1 MRRLPL
7 ILPLKL
13 LQVESVSR
21 KLTAPGTLHRIREV
35 KYPSAFS
42 LYPIETIR
50 DLLFRATD
58 RYGSRPSVGAKCN
71 GAYEMLSYLELRR
84 RVEALATH
92 FCHLGLSKGD
102 RIAVISENRPEWVIT
117 YLAAVCSGFT
127 IVPIDKDLRDH
138 EIRHLLH
145 FSGARVLVGAR
156 DYIRVLGELD
166 AGEPEVSFVIAMDD
180 KTPEAELSFDEA
192 LSDGADRLMGGDH
205 RFADAT
211 VAPED
216 TATLIFTSGT
226 TGAPKGVML
235 SHRNIVA
242 NITGTSWHVAIDQD
256 DVLLSVLPLHHTYE
270 STAGFLTAL
279 YQGASV
285 CYAEG
290 LRRIVENLRETGA
303 SVMLGVPALFEAM
316 YRRMETGM
324 AQEGRVKVSIARGV
338 AGIGSKIAGDQFRRR
353 LFRRLHDRLGG
364 RLRLLI
370 SGGAAI
376 NPEVS
381 RGFRKLGIRFI
392 QGYGMTEFAPII
404 SVNRIDH
411 FKDGSAGLP
420 LPNAEVRIVDDEIL
434 VKGPCVMKGYFRNES
449 ATQEALSDG
458 WLRTGDL
465 GHFDRDGFLFISGRR
480 KSVIVTPNG
489 KNVYPEE
496 VEGVLNQSEF
506 VLESLVW
513 GGPEED
519 PSLTEV
525 QAIVVPDPEAF
536 DRAFQSEGWDD
547 DRIQVVIAE
556 AVRTCNHRL
565 AGYKRIK
572 KFVVRREEFE
582 KTTTRKVKRYL
593 YTAKSKPLRKRG

>member
-1 MRRLPL
+1 MAIVPPELTLPKAL
-7 ILPLKL
+7 
-13 LQVESVSR
+13 R
-21 KLTAPGTLHRIREV
+21 TIRDV

-42 LYPIETIR
+42 LYPVETLR
-50 DLLFRATD
+50 DLLFKAVD
-58 RYGSRPSVGAKCN
+58 RGGDRPCVGAKRD
-71 GAYEMLSYLELRR
+71 GAYSMISYNVLRR
-84 RVEALATH
+84 RVEELAT
-92 FCHLGLSKGD
+92 FFYDQGLAKGD
-102 RIAVISENRPEWVIT
+102 RIAVVSENRPEWVLT
-117 YLAAVCSGFT
+117 YLAAVCSGW
-127 IVPIDKDLRDH
+127 IVVPVDKDLREH

-145 FSGARVLVGAR
+145 FSGARVLVGGR
-156 DYIRVLGELD
+156 EDLREL
-166 AGEPEVSFVIAMDD
+166 AAPEPGAETAPLVVAMDEQVRD
-180 KTPEAELSFDEA
+180 RDLTFAEA
-192 LSDGADRLMGGDH
+192 LAHGAGRLDQGDR

-211 VAPED
+211 VTPQDVAV
-216 TATLIFTSGT
+216 LIFTSGT

-235 SHRNIVA
+235 THENIVS
-242 NITGTSWHVAIDQD
+242 NIMGTSWHVSIAHD

-290 LRRIVENLRETGA
+290 LRRIVDNLTETRA
-303 SVMLGVPALFEAM
+303 TVMLGVPALFEAM
-316 YRRMETGM
+316 YRRLEAGM
-324 AQEGRVKVSIARGV
+324 AQQGQVKMALARGL
-338 AGIGSKIAGDQFRRR
+338 AGAGGKLVGDGFRRR
-353 LFRRLHDRLGG
+353 VFRKLHERLGG

-381 RGFRKLGIRFI
+381 RGFRKLGIDFV

-404 SVNRIDH
+404 SVNRIEN

-420 LPNAEVRIVDDEIL
+420 LPNAEVKIEQEEIL
-434 VKGPCVMKGYFRNES
+434 VRGPCVMKGYYRNPS
-449 ATQEALSDG
+449 ATQEALADG
-458 WLRTGDL
+458 WLHTGDL
-465 GHFDRDGFLFISGRR
+465 GYFDRDGFLFISGRK

-496 VEGVLNQSEF
+496 VEAVLDQSEF

-513 GGPEED
+513 GGPDED

-525 QAIVVPDPEAF
+525 QAIVVPDSEAF
-536 DRAFQSEGWDD
+536 DRAFQVDGWDEE
-547 DRIQVVIAE
+547 RALEVISRE
-556 AVRTCNHRL
+556 VRTCNHHL

-572 KFVVRREEFE
+572 KFVIRREEFE
-582 KTTTRKVKRYL
+582 KTTTRKIKRYL

>member
-1 MRRLPL
+1 M
-7 ILPLKL
+7 
-13 LQVESVSR
+13 
-21 KLTAPGTLHRIREV
+21 TAQGHLHRIREV
-35 KYPSAFS
+35 KHPAAFS

-50 DLLFRATD
+50 DLLFKTAD
-58 RYGSRPSVGAKCN
+58 RYGGRPSVGAKRS
-71 GAYEMLSYLELRR
+71 GVYEMLSYLELRR

-92 FCHLGLSKGD
+92 FLHLGLVKGD
-102 RIAVISENRPEWVIT
+102 RVAVISENRPEWVIT

-138 EIRHLLH
+138 EIRHILH
-145 FSGARVLVGAR
+145 FSGSRVLVGAR

-166 AGEPEVSFVIAMDD
+166 AGEPEVSFVLAMDE
-180 KTPEAELSFDEA
+180 KTPEADLDFEAA
-192 LSDGADRLMGGDH
+192 LSDGIERLKDGDH

-211 VAPED
+211 VTPED
-216 TATLIFTSGT
+216 TAALIFTSGT

-235 SHRNIVA
+235 SHHNIVS
-242 NITGTSWHVAIDQD
+242 NIMGTSWHVAIDQD

-290 LRRIVENLRETGA
+290 LRRIVDNLRETHA

-316 YRRMETGM
+316 YRRMEAGM
-324 AQEGRVKVSIARGV
+324 AQEGRVKVSIARSIAGIASKV
-338 AGIGSKIAGDQFRRR
+338 AGDRFRRR
-353 LFRRLHDRLGG
+353 LFRRLHERLGG

-381 RGFRKLGIRFI
+381 RGFRKLGIHFI

-404 SVNRIDH
+404 SVNRVDH
-411 FKDGSAGLP
+411 FKDGSAGLA
-420 LPNAEVRIVDDEIL
+420 LPNAEVRIDDDEIL
-434 VKGPCVMKGYFRNES
+434 VKGPCAMKGYFRNEA
-449 ATQEALSDG
+449 ATQEALNDG

-496 VEGVLNQSEF
+496 IEAVLAQSEF

-525 QAIVVPDPEAF
+525 QAIIVPDPEAF
-536 DRAFQSEGWDD
+536 DRAFQNEGWDD
-547 DRIQVVIAE
+547 DRVQAVIAE
-556 AVRTCNHRL
+556 QVRACNHRL
-565 AGYKRIK
+565 AGYKRIR
-572 KFVVRREEFE
+572 KFVIRREEFE

>member
-1 MRRLPL
+1 M
-7 ILPLKL
+7 
-13 LQVESVSR
+13 
-21 KLTAPGTLHRIREV
+21 
-35 KYPSAFS
+35 KYPSAFAQ
-42 LYPIETIR
+42 YPIETLR
-50 DLLFRATD
+50 DLLFKATD
-58 RYGSRPSVGAKCN
+58 RYGNRPALGAKRD
-71 GAYEMLSYLELRR
+71 GAYRMLTYLELRAQ
-84 RVEALATH
+84 VETLGTWLS
-92 FCHLGLSKGD
+92 HLGLAKGD
-102 RIAVISENRPEWVIT
+102 RVALISENCPEWAIT
-117 YLAAVCSGFT
+117 YLAVACSGFT
-127 IVPIDKDLRDH
+127 VVPIDKDLCDH
-138 EIRHLLH
+138 EIRHILH
-145 FSGARVLVGAR
+145 FSGARVLVGGN
-156 DYIRVLGELD
+156 DYIRVLGEPD
-166 AGEPEVSFVIAMDD
+166 AGATAVECVVSMGGRIEESD
-180 KTPEAELSFDEA
+180 LSFEEA
-192 LSDGADRLMGGDH
+192 LAQGSSRLQDGDH
-205 RFADAT
+205 RFADTT
-211 VAPED
+211 VAPD
-216 TATLIFTSGT
+216 DLATLIFTSGT

-235 SHRNIVA
+235 SHQNIVS
-242 NITGTSWHVAIDQD
+242 NIVGTSAHVAIDHD

-279 YQGASV
+279 YQGASI

-324 AQEGRVKVSIARGV
+324 AQEGKLKVSLARGI
-338 AGIGSKIAGDQFRRR
+338 AGLGSKLAGDPFRRR
-353 LFRRLHDRLGG
+353 LYRRLHDRLGG

-381 RGFRKLGIRFI
+381 RGFRRLGIRFI
-392 QGYGMTEFAPII
+392 QGYGMTEYAPII

-420 LPNAEVRIVDDEIL
+420 LPNTEVRIDDDEII
-434 VKGPCVMKGYFRNES
+434 VRGPCVMKGYFRNEA
-449 ATQEALSDG
+449 ATHEAISDG

-465 GHFDRDGFLFISGRR
+465 GYFDREGFLFISGRR

-506 VLESLVW
+506 ILESLVW
-513 GGPEED
+513 GGPEAD

-525 QAIVVPDPEAF
+525 QAIIVPDPEAF
-536 DRAFQSEGWDD
+536 DRSFESEGWDD
-547 DRIQVVIAE
+547 ERVQSVMAEQV
-556 AVRTCNHRL
+556 RLCNRQL

-593 YTAKSKPLRKRG
+593 YTGKSKPLGKRG

>member
-1 MRRLPL
+1 M
-7 ILPLKL
+7 
-13 LQVESVSR
+13 
-21 KLTAPGTLHRIREV
+21 
-35 KYPSAFS
+35 KYPAAFK

-58 RYGSRPSVGAKCN
+58 RYGDGPAVGAKRE
-71 GAYEMLSYLELRR
+71 GAYAMLSYRELRR

-92 FCHLGLSKGD
+92 FAHLGLSKGD

-117 YLAAVCSGFT
+117 YLATACSGLVV
-127 IVPIDKDLRDH
+127 VPIDKDLRDH
-138 EIRHLLH
+138 EIRHILN
-145 FSGARVLVGAR
+145 FSGARVLVGTR
-156 DYIRVLGELD
+156 DYIRVLAELD
-166 AGEPEVSFVIAMDD
+166 AGETQVEFVLAMDE
-180 KTPEAELSFDEA
+180 KTPEADLSFEDA
-192 LSDGADRLMGGDH
+192 LEEGAERLKRGDH

-211 VAPED
+211 VAPD
-216 TATLIFTSGT
+216 DVAVLIFTSGT

-235 SHRNIVA
+235 SHHNIVS
-242 NITGTSWHVAIDQD
+242 NIIGTSWHVAIDQD

-279 YQGASV
+279 YQGASI

-316 YRRMETGM
+316 YRRMEAGM
-324 AQEGRVKVSIARGV
+324 QQEGRFKVSIARSI
-338 AGIGSKIAGDQFRRR
+338 AGIGSAVAGDGFRRR
-353 LFRRLHDRLGG
+353 LYRRLHERLGG

-381 RGFRKLGIRFI
+381 RGFRRLGIHFI

-404 SVNRIDH
+404 SVNRVDH

-420 LPNAEVRIVDDEIL
+420 LPNAEVRIEDEEIL
-434 VKGPCVMKGYFRNES
+434 VKGPCVMQGYYRNEA
-449 ATQEALSDG
+449 ATQEALDDG

-496 VEGVLNQSEF
+496 VEAVLNQSEF

-525 QAIVVPDPEAF
+525 QAIIVPDPEAF
-536 DRAFQSEGWDD
+536 DRSFEAEGWDD
-547 DRIQVVIAE
+547 ERVFSVISEQVRA
-556 AVRTCNHRL
+556 CNHRL